1 MFKKSSFGITFNTIF
16 SVVFAAALTLFIQ
29 ITQKGGTTFEAFL
42 MGLVP
47 AFAIN
52 FVLGSYIPLLAVG
65 NAFAGIFVKNEKNP
79 LFYFLRMLAI
89 VFIMTALMSIL
100 VMFSEMGFTME
111 LIFAFLFSFPLTFA
125 YAYVVACIVFPFL
138 LKGTMA
144 LCTREG

>member
-1 MFKKSSFGITFNTIF
+1 MFKKSSFGIVFNTIF
-16 SVVFAAALTLFIQ
+16 SAVFAAALTVFIQ
-29 ITQKGGTTFEAFL
+29 ISQNGETTPELFL

-52 FVLGSYIPLLAVG
+52 FVLGSYIPLVAVG

-111 LIFAFLFSFPLTFA
+111 LILAFLFSFPLTFA

-138 LKGTMA
+138 LKGAMA
-144 LCTREG
+144 LCSKEG